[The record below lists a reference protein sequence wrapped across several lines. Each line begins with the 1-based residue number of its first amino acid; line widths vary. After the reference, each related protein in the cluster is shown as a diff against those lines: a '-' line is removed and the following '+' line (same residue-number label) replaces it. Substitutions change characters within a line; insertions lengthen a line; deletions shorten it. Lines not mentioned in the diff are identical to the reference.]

1 MGEDRPS
8 FAIYLRYHEMSIT
21 QLTSLLLVP
30 QEKVEED
37 RYIRAREAELAE
49 AQAKK
54 AAADAKAA
62 ELEKKSA
69 ELVAAKTA
77 SMHEVAD
84 LLDSTGDL
92 VSEAG
97 LANLADWKHS

>member
-1 MGEDRPS
+1 ML
-8 FAIYLRYHEMSIT
+8 A
-21 QLTSLLLVP
+21 P

-84 LLDSTGDL
+84 LLASTGDL